1 MHRHGTP
8 AVSPDYSDPKKI
20 FYATVPDSS
29 DVLFYAR
36 YEKYHFEAAALPVVD
51 IRDGE
56 RKVEVSTDVRQRV
69 CTQCHAPNAFHAAG
83 TGDDRTPR
91 GVHEGISCLE
101 CHDTHSNN
109 PRESCIKCHPAISN
123 CGLDVTTMKTTYAD
137 IKSPHNIHFVACADC
152 HTKGIPQ
159 AKSSLSKANARSVR
173 KSL

>member
-20 FYATVPDSS
+20 FYATAPDSS

-69 CTQCHAPNAFHAAG
+69 CLQCHAPNAFHAAG

-137 IKSPHNIHFVACADC
+137 SKSPHNIHFVACADC